1 MRGFED
7 AHFILDN
14 SFLHSKMA
22 ANVNETRSG
31 SNDDIRP
38 VVSHT
43 AEMDDKADIEM
54 NEYNKEI
61 ADDVIMKS
69 PFEDLSWKRTWV
81 VFKKAA
87 LMCLFASF
95 SAAAE

>member
-1 MRGFED
+1 
-7 AHFILDN
+7 
-14 SFLHSKMA
+14 MA
-22 ANVNETRSG
+22 TNINQARSG

-38 VVSHT
+38 VVSNSGQI
-43 AEMDDKADIEM
+43 DDKADIEM
-54 NEYNKEI
+54 NEFNKEI

>member
-1 MRGFED
+1 
-7 AHFILDN
+7 
-14 SFLHSKMA
+14 MA
-22 ANVNETRSG
+22 QQTLSHTPPRTG

-38 VVSHT
+38 AAADVPTSP
-43 AEMDDKADIEM
+43 MDEKADIEM
-54 NEYNKEI
+54 HENEFSKEI
-61 ADDVIMKS
+61 GDDVIMKS
-69 PFEDLSWKRTWV
+69 PFEDLTWRKTWV

>member
-1 MRGFED
+1 
-7 AHFILDN
+7 
-14 SFLHSKMA
+14 MA
-22 ANVNETRSG
+22 THTHQPRSG

-38 VVSHT
+38 VVSNS
-43 AEMDDKADIEM
+43 AQIDDKADIEM
-54 NEYNKEI
+54 NEFNKEI

>member
-1 MRGFED
+1 
-7 AHFILDN
+7 
-14 SFLHSKMA
+14 MA
-22 ANVNETRSG
+22 TTTNQIRSG

-38 VVSHT
+38 VVSNN
-43 AEMDDKADIEM
+43 AQIDDKADIEM
-54 NEYNKEI
+54 NEFNKEI

>member
-1 MRGFED
+1 
-7 AHFILDN
+7 
-14 SFLHSKMA
+14 MA
-22 ANVNETRSG
+22 THTNQARSG

-38 VVSHT
+38 VVSNS
-43 AEMDDKADIEM
+43 AQIDDKADIEM
-54 NEYNKEI
+54 NEFNKEI

>member
-1 MRGFED
+1 
-7 AHFILDN
+7 
-14 SFLHSKMA
+14 
-22 ANVNETRSG
+22 
-31 SNDDIRP
+31 
-38 VVSHT
+38 
-43 AEMDDKADIEM
+43 M
-54 NEYNKEI
+54 NEFSKEV

>member
-1 MRGFED
+1 
-7 AHFILDN
+7 
-14 SFLHSKMA
+14 MA
-22 ANVNETRSG
+22 QQQVPVPTLNT
-31 SNDDIRP
+31 SNDEIRP
-38 VVSHT
+38 APRPGSVLD
-43 AEMDDKADIEM
+43 MDDKADIEM
-54 NEYNKEI
+54 NEFSKEV

>member
-1 MRGFED
+1 
-7 AHFILDN
+7 
-14 SFLHSKMA
+14 MA
-22 ANVNETRSG
+22 QAPASQVNTS
-31 SNDDIRP
+31 SSDDIRP
-38 VVSHT
+38 VTSYQGQV
-43 AEMDDKADIEM
+43 DDKADIEM
-54 NEYNKEI
+54 NEFSKEI

-87 LMCLFASF
+87 AMCLFASF